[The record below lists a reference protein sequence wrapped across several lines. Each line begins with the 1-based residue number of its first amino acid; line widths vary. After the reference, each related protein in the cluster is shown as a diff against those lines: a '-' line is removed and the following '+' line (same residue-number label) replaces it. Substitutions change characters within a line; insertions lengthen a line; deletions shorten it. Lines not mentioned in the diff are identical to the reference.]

1 MYRYP
6 GIGLSSSDVAFIKS
20 ATYECKQKNMIL
32 NEITSQIGRD
42 NAINQEVIGFKL
54 LFILQ
59 WLGNKLYNL
68 Y

>member
-1 MYRYP
+1 
-6 GIGLSSSDVAFIKS
+6 
-20 ATYECKQKNMIL
+20 MIL

-59 WLGNKLYNL
+59 
-68 Y
+68 